1 MCPYGNEENYD
12 TAGYGCWEF
21 GAMYF
26 EADSEDHNS
35 EEDDDD
41 GDDDDEMDGDFA
53 LVDLKKG
60 PIPDSPYRDLNEVLY
75 PQDDGYV
82 TTLPHAMF
90 TSVGVYA
97 MADMFCVPGL
107 KALARNRFY
116 RAVEKHID
124 SPDFPDVVDQVF
136 RTTAP
141 DDWTLKEICVLFIRA
156 ICFGERWGMDLMA
169 ALQPVF
175 CRHEDIVQRMQSLP
189 ELEGWYFEEGTVY
202 THDAEEGEEGVA
214 GGEGTLGSVSLP
226 DRTCPTDEKEA

>member
-1 MCPYGNEENYD
+1 MCPCDNDKNYD
-12 TAGYGCWEF
+12 TTGYQCWES
-21 GAMYF
+21 GARYPDEKL
-26 EADSEDHNS
+26 EAHGLED

-41 GDDDDEMDGDFA
+41 DDDEVDGDFK
-53 LVDLKKG
+53 LVDLKK
-60 PIPDSPYRDLNEVLY
+60 RDYKNRQGYSYIEFLY
-75 PQDDGYV
+75 PQDDGYI

-90 TSVGVYA
+90 TSVSVYA
-97 MADMFCVPGL
+97 MADMFCVPAL

-116 RAVEKHID
+116 KAVERHID

-156 ICFGERWGMDLMA
+156 TRVGKRWGKDLMA

-189 ELEGWYFEEGTVY
+189 ELEGWYFEEGTLY
-202 THDAEEGEEGVA
+202 KHKAEVGEEEVA

-226 DRTCPTDEKEA
+226 DRTCPTDEEEA